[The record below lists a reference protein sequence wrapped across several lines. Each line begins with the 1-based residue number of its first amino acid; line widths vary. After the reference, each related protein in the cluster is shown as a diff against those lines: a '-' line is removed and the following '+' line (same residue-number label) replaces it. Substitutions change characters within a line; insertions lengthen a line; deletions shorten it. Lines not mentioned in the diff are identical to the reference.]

1 VAILTPQQRRQ
12 LAQEA
17 LWPHVPQAES
27 LEEYHDAIY
36 AHQAAD
42 FLPDA
47 STGRICEA
55 CILEGRFAEAV
66 EACWACSV
74 PGCEVVLCGP
84 HYEFLALEAEG
95 AVRQ

>member
-1 VAILTPQQRRQ
+1 MAILAHQQRRH

-47 STGRICEA
+47 STGRLCEA
-55 CILEGRFAEAV
+55 GIIDRPFAEAG
-66 EACWACSV
+66 EACRACRV
-74 PGCEVVLCGP
+74 LGCEVVLCGT
-84 HYEFLALEAEG
+84 HYEFLALEVKG
-95 AVRQ
+95 AIRQ